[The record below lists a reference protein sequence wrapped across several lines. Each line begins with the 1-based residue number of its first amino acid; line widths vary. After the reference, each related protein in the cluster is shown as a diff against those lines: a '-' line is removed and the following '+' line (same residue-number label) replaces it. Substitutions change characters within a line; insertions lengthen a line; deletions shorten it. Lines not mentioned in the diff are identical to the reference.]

1 MGILVINGS
10 PKGKNSVTLH
20 TCKPVHL
27 KRNRRIGA
35 GSSILPGVTVGEN
48 SVVGAPP
55 R

>member
-27 KRNRRIGA
+27 KRNRWIGA